1 MMSKQPPGLN
11 EERKS
16 SELFESI
23 VRGDSMCRLMIFCN
37 SYLIFGLSVERLCSV
52 IQVISVAF

>member
-1 MMSKQPPGLN
+1 MMFRQPPGLN
-11 EERKS
+11 EEGKS

-23 VRGDSMCRLMIFCN
+23 VRGDFMCRLMMFCS

-52 IQVISVAF
+52 MQAISTVF